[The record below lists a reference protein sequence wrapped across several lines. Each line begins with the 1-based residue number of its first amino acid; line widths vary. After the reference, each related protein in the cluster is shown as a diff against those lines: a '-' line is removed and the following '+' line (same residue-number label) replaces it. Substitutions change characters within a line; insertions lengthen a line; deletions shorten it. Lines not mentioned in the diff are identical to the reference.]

1 MGIKQKI
8 FILSAVFTVLLAW
21 TLTLGRNVFSP
32 FWVSSFFAF
41 GIYIGVFWVV
51 NFEVNT
57 LGFVTALLPPA
68 LLVFFS
74 SFTAQSGFELFQPG
88 TRLYLVLVLPIFFFS
103 SYFSMIAANIVNT
116 WTFKR
121 IALAQVAATVFLFL
135 SIFIFYLAVFGFVQ
149 FKLIPLTIFGSVGVG
164 GYLFFVNI
172 WLAGASI
179 TDGLKMMAFM
189 AVAILFFGLALCFWP
204 VPVEVYAGALTSVFF
219 VGTGIATHS
228 RKKTLDFLVWAEYL
242 LIIVLLVAFM
252 IATARWG
259 IGGRL

>member
-8 FILSAVFTVLLAW
+8 FILTAVFTAVLAW

-32 FWVSSFFAF
+32 FWISGFIAF
-41 GIYIGVFWVV
+41 LIYIGVFWVV

-57 LGFVTALLPPA
+57 LGFITALLPPA

-74 SFTAQSGFELFQPG
+74 SYVAQSGFELFAPG
-88 TRLYLVLVLPIFFFS
+88 TRLYLLLTLPIFFFS
-103 SYFSMIAANIVNT
+103 TYFSMITANIINT

-121 IALAQVAATVFLFL
+121 VALAQVAATVFLFL
-135 SIFIFYLAVFGFVQ
+135 SIFIFYLAAFSFVQ
-149 FKLIPLTIFGSVGVG
+149 FGILPLTIFGSVGVG
-164 GYLFFVNI
+164 GYLVFVNM
-172 WLAGASI
+172 WLAGASVS
-179 TDGLKMMAFM
+179 DSLKLSAFM
-189 AVAILFFGLALCFWP
+189 AVAVLFFGLALFFWP
-204 VPVEVYAGALTSVFF
+204 VPVEVYAAAMTSIFF

-228 RKKTLDFLVWAEYL
+228 RKKTLDLLVWVEYV